1 RLRITQTLPKCR
13 SGWGMPTLPRR
24 GSMIGGRAGRRK
36 VRRLRWSVECTKE
49 KSQNIECSLNREY
62 AQCLEY
68 LDWGRGNMISMQ
80 QLQSLTIEKLVSE
93 IYKVNPNFD
102 AELSPCFPSPVGGI
116 CVITYPS
123 SNRAPTARFR
133 SGSNKTID
141 EAIAEIIGP
150 HVESNR
156 RALTALELCQTFD
169 QSLIYEVVIPALNE
183 RGEETAERWH
193 IDAVIRVRLT

>member
-1 RLRITQTLPKCR
+1 MIEGRV
-13 SGWGMPTLPRR
+13 GPRR
-24 GSMIGGRAGRRK
+24 
-36 VRRLRWSVECTKE
+36 VRLLKWSIECTKE
-49 KSQNIECSLNREY
+49 KRQNIGCSLNREY
-62 AQCLEY
+62 AQCLEC

-102 AELSPCFPSPVGGI
+102 AELSPCFPSPVGEI

-133 SGSNKTID
+133 SGANKTVG

-156 RALTALELCQTFD
+156 RALTALGLCQTFD

-183 RGEETAERWH
+183 RGEEATERWH
-193 IDAVIRVRLT
+193 IDAVIRVRLP